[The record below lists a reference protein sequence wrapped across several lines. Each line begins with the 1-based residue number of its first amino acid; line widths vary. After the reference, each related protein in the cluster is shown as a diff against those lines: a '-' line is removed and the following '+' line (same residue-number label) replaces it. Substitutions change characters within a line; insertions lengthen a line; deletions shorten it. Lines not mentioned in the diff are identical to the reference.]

1 MPVRP
6 TYPGVYVEE
15 IPSGVHVITG
25 VSTSVAAF
33 LGTFPMGLL
42 DRAVQLFG
50 VQDFEREYGGLDSG
64 SETSYAIQ
72 QFFLNGGTECFVV
85 RVADTTT
92 GPKPAAAS
100 SVVIPNGF
108 TPAVNM
114 LSATAGRSLLGQPAG
129 NPGSWGDSLRI
140 EIDYAAR
147 SAAIATETN
156 TLFNATVSLI
166 RVDGDRTVTVAA
178 EKFTNLSL
186 STGPDNVVDTV
197 NEGSTLV
204 QLAALAGATA
214 NVRPAANGTV
224 SGPYAA
230 GALAPAGAT
239 ALSVILMV
247 NGAALPGIAL
257 AIPATAA
264 PRRLSDWA
272 TGLQTAI
279 RAASSTLPLP
289 LQPYLADATV
299 EIVGDN
305 TAISPARMAIR
316 AGRSARPFDPGATLT
331 FTGAGLTA
339 YLLDPAAATVTDR
352 PSIAPQLFA
361 LSGGQNGLAAVGST
375 FYRGVR
381 ATKTGLFALE
391 DVDLFNILCIPDA
404 PLLQA
409 AGAADPA
416 GMRALYTDAE
426 VYCDERRAMVIVDI
440 APDIVRLD
448 QMQAWLADNA
458 TLRDAN
464 AAVYYPRTQ
473 VSDPLNRGRL
483 RSVSAGGTIAGLY
496 ARTDTARG
504 VWKAP
509 AGTDA
514 RLRGV
519 QALDYVM
526 TDRENGAL
534 NPLGINC
541 LRTFPVYSSI
551 CWGART
557 LDGADQIA
565 SDWKYVPVRRT
576 TLFLEESLYRG
587 TQWVVFE
594 PNDEPLW
601 SQIRLN
607 VGAFMQD
614 LFRKGAFQ
622 GATPRDAYYVHCD
635 SSTTTQIDIDSGIV
649 NIEVGFA
656 PLKPAEF
663 VILQI
668 RQIARTADA

>member
-15 IPSGVHVITG
+15 IPSGVHTITG

-33 LGTFPMGLL
+33 IGTFPKGLL

-50 VQDFEREYGGLDSG
+50 IQDFEREYGGLDSG
-64 SETSYAIQ
+64 SETSYGIQ

-92 GPKPAAAS
+92 APKPALAS
-100 SVVIPNGF
+100 TAIITNGF
-108 TPAVNM
+108 TPAVAM
-114 LSATAGRSLLGQPAG
+114 LSATAGRRIRGQPAA
-129 NPGSWGDSLRI
+129 NPGTWGDSLRV

-147 SAAIATETN
+147 APATAAETN
-156 TLFNATVSLI
+156 TLFNATISLI

-178 EKFTNLSL
+178 EKFANLSL
-186 STGPDNVVDTV
+186 ATGPDNVVDNV

-204 QLAALAGATA
+204 QVAALIAATP

-230 GALAPAGAT
+230 AALAPAAAT
-239 ALSVILMV
+239 ALTVILTV
-247 NGAALPGIAL
+247 NAAALPGIAL
-257 AIPATAA
+257 AIPAIPL
-264 PRRLSDWA
+264 PRRLTDWA
-272 TGLQTAI
+272 TALQTAL
-279 RAASSTLPLP
+279 RSQSALLPLA
-289 LQPYLADATV
+289 LQPYLAEAVV

-305 TAISPARMAIR
+305 TALNPARMAIR
-316 AGRSARPFDPGATLT
+316 AGRSARPFDEKATLT
-331 FTGAGLTA
+331 FTGAGIA
-339 YLLDPAAATVTDR
+339 SYLLDPAAATVTDR
-352 PSIAPQLFA
+352 PTVAPQLFA
-361 LSGGQNGLAAVGST
+361 LAGGQNGIAAVPST

-381 ATKTGLFALE
+381 ASKTGLYALE

-404 PLLQA
+404 PALQA
-409 AGAADPA
+409 TGAPDPA

-426 VYCDERRAMVIVDI
+426 AYCTERRSMVIVDI
-440 APDIVRLD
+440 ASNIVRLD

-458 TLRDAN
+458 TLRDPN

-483 RSVSAGGTIAGLY
+483 RSIAASGTIAGLY

-565 SDWKYVPVRRT
+565 SDWKYVPVRRL

-587 TQWVVFE
+587 SQWVVFE

-614 LFRKGAFQ
+614 LFRKGAFE
-622 GATPRDAYYVHCD
+622 GATPRDAYYVRCD

-663 VILQI
+663 VILKIQ
-668 RQIARTADA
+668 QIARTADA

>member
-15 IPSGVHVITG
+15 IPSGVHTITG

-33 LGTFPMGLL
+33 IGTFPKGLL

-50 VQDFEREYGGLDSG
+50 IQDFEREYGGLDSG
-64 SETSYAIQ
+64 SETSYGIQ

-85 RVADTTT
+85 RIADPST
-92 GPKPAAAS
+92 GPTPALAS
-100 SVVIPNGF
+100 SAIVTNGL

-114 LSATAGRSLLGQPAG
+114 VSAAAGRRIHGQPAT
-129 NPGSWGDSLRI
+129 NPGTWGDSLRV

-147 SAAIATETN
+147 SAATAAETN
-156 TLFNATVSLI
+156 TLFNATISLI

-186 STGPDNVVDTV
+186 ASGPDNVVDTV

-204 QLAALAGATA
+204 QMAILVGATP

-230 GALAPAGAT
+230 AALAPAGAT
-239 ALSVILMV
+239 ALSVVLTV
-247 NGAALPGIAL
+247 NGAALPGIL
-257 AIPATAA
+257 LTIPATPA
-264 PRRLSDWA
+264 PRRLTDWA
-272 TGLQTAI
+272 TALQTAI
-279 RAASSTLPLP
+279 RAQSAGLALP
-289 LQPYLADATV
+289 LQPYLAEATV

-305 TAISPARMAIR
+305 TAISPARMVIR
-316 AGRSARPFDPGATLT
+316 AGRSARPFDPAATLT
-331 FTGAGLTA
+331 FTGAALGA

-352 PSIAPQLFA
+352 PSIAPQMFA
-361 LSGGQNGLAAVGST
+361 LSGGQNGLAAVPSG

-381 ATKTGLFALE
+381 AAKTGIYALE

-404 PLLQA
+404 PALQA

-426 VYCDERRAMVIVDI
+426 AYCTERRAMVIVDI
-440 APDIVRLD
+440 ATNIVRLD
-448 QMQAWLADNA
+448 QMQGWLADNA
-458 TLRDAN
+458 TLRDPN

-483 RSVSAGGTIAGLY
+483 RSIAASGTIAGLY

-565 SDWKYVPVRRT
+565 SDWKYVPVRRL

-587 TQWVVFE
+587 SQWVVFE

-614 LFRKGAFQ
+614 LFRKGAFE
-622 GATPRDAYYVHCD
+622 GATPRDAYYVRCD

-663 VILQI
+663 VILKIQ
-668 RQIARTADA
+668 QIARTADA